1 MRVDVGQE
9 DWAACDV
16 FVQAGRST
24 HHVLGA
30 QLGLVGAVGIVG
42 IVGIV
47 GDTCG
52 ENQRDAVPG
61 SIHKLWVAL
70 GYRLLRDELKN
81 LFHFRFKFSAKY
93 I

>member
-1 MRVDVGQE
+1 M
-9 DWAACDV
+9 
-16 FVQAGRST
+16 
-24 HHVLGA
+24 
-30 QLGLVGAVGIVG
+30 GAVGIVGSVG

-70 GYRLLRDELKN
+70 GYRLLSWDVSA
-81 LFHFRFKFSAKY
+81 FKISSF
-93 I
+93 

>member
-24 HHVLGA
+24 HRVLGA

-42 IVGIV
+42 
-47 GDTCG
+47 DTCR

-70 GYRLLRDELKN
+70 GYRLLRDEMFL
-81 LFHFRFKFSAKY
+81 R
-93 I
+93 